1 MSNLTDPS
9 DPLASTGSL
18 LENALEVL
26 AEIRSGVSDVSDP
39 EWFDA
44 SLEYVREVLEAVRER
59 LETT

>member
-1 MSNLTDPS
+1 MSDLIDPS

-26 AEIRSGVSDVSDP
+26 DQIRSGVSDAPDP

-44 SLEYVREVLEAVRER
+44 SLEYVREVLEAVRDR
-59 LETT
+59 LEPT